1 MGSCLSS
8 VAAMPESGNIQ
19 DSFGW
24 AQYRQGEFEQAVESL
39 EQAVSMEPANA
50 VINDHLG
57 DAYWQV
63 GRKREAGFQWSR
75 ALSLDPDADL
85 RADIEAKIERGA
97 PEGSAW

>member
-1 MGSCLSS
+1 
-8 VAAMPESGNIQ
+8 
-19 DSFGW
+19 
-24 AQYRQGEFEQAVESL
+24 
-39 EQAVSMEPANA
+39 MEPANA
-50 VINDHLG
+50 VINDQLG

-63 GRKREAGFQWSR
+63 GRKREAGFQWTR